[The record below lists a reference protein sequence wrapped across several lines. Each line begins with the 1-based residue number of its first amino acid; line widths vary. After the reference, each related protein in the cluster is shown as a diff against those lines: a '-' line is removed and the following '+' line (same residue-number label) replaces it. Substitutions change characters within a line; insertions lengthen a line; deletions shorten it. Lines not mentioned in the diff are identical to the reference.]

1 MSKLYP
7 PIIEETLP
15 AFYSENGIVKFTIP
29 FSMNRAVSQSE
40 IGGFELKIRAIQSG
54 NQLYTVET
62 YKPTDYAFE
71 KNNTFVSFYIEDK
84 DNKLKIGQF
93 YKLQLAYINI
103 DLNTKNYFLQQ
114 YYEGRI
120 TIEEFEIAMSQ
131 RKEVGYYSGAGV
143 AKYTTKPKL
152 YINNLR
158 EGFLNSY
165 TNSYTGCYEQITSEE
180 NGYKDSTEKVYYY
193 KFDFYDETGEQLL
206 LTTDYQLHNTSL
218 DTNID
223 YSQDIYNLNKDMK
236 YNTIYYIQYSI
247 ITINGLTLST
257 PKYKLIQR
265 ELIDAQINV
274 KIEAIQNVEEGYID
288 IKLIKQSNELGLY
301 DLITGAFI
309 ILRSDEDS
317 SYKEWS
323 EVARFKLNEEIPPEE
338 VMFRDFTCVQGKKY
352 KYALQQYNDS
362 GLLSNKI
369 YSDVIQADFEYA
381 FLYDGT
387 HQLKIKY
394 NSKMTK
400 ITNTH
405 LEQKIDTIGS
415 QFPFIFRNGNVSYYE
430 FPIGGLI
437 SYFMD
442 DEHLFMSEEEL
453 LMKDKTINYT
463 IDNIAQE
470 RIFKIKVLE
479 WLNNGQPKIFRSP
492 TEGNFII
499 RLLKISMQPEQ
510 KLGRLLHNFSGTAYE
525 IAEYNYENLCKYKFL
540 VPTDS
545 SDKLL
550 QFATIDLSNKQ
561 TGIVVNT
568 VHHELQSV
576 RFDNMTPGEQILI
589 TFIDGSQETITI
601 GITGSYLID
610 KSLPIESMVV
620 IPRYERVRVLRE
632 IEFSNGVY
640 YRLIKGKLI
649 PGIELSQ
656 EMNPLEEY
664 YRQINLDIFGLVTY
678 SYFTTQMNTFGN
690 INNVIINDC
699 TIEQFIGEHNIIEEI
714 STLQGSKNFI
724 INPKRQITGYY
735 SIIVRPRPIE
745 LFDQAEK
752 DDYISFYKNNIIY
765 NDRHPFTLY
774 MAKGIN
780 TYHDFSN
787 NAKSYND
794 YEPYVT
800 INDEKILINTTME
813 IDLTK
818 FDSITELRIGN
829 GLIAEVCYQTKD
841 IEYIVETTNNKLLE
855 NKAIYDN
862 SIQIYNDYLE
872 ETEIDPKKLIRYRQD
887 IKDNY
892 ISYIELLNTYI

>member
-1 MSKLYP
+1 
-7 PIIEETLP
+7 
-15 AFYSENGIVKFTIP
+15 
-29 FSMNRAVSQSE
+29 
-40 IGGFELKIRAIQSG
+40 
-54 NQLYTVET
+54 
-62 YKPTDYAFE
+62 
-71 KNNTFVSFYIEDK
+71 
-84 DNKLKIGQF
+84 
-93 YKLQLAYINI
+93 
-103 DLNTKNYFLQQ
+103 
-114 YYEGRI
+114 
-120 TIEEFEIAMSQ
+120 
-131 RKEVGYYSGAGV
+131 
-143 AKYTTKPKL
+143 
-152 YINNLR
+152 
-158 EGFLNSY
+158 
-165 TNSYTGCYEQITSEE
+165 
-180 NGYKDSTEKVYYY
+180 
-193 KFDFYDETGEQLL
+193 
-206 LTTDYQLHNTSL
+206 
-218 DTNID
+218 
-223 YSQDIYNLNKDMK
+223 
-236 YNTIYYIQYSI
+236 
-247 ITINGLTLST
+247 
-257 PKYKLIQR
+257 
-265 ELIDAQINV
+265 
-274 KIEAIQNVEEGYID
+274 
-288 IKLIKQSNELGLY
+288 
-301 DLITGAFI
+301 
-309 ILRSDEDS
+309 
-317 SYKEWS
+317 
-323 EVARFKLNEEIPPEE
+323 
-338 VMFRDFTCVQGKKY
+338 MFRDFTCAQGKKY

-387 HQLKIKY
+387 YQLKIKY
-394 NSKMTK
+394 NSTMTK
-400 ITNTH
+400 IANTH
-405 LEQKIDTIGS
+405 LEQKMDTIGS

-492 TEGNFII
+492 TEGNFIV
-499 RLLKISMQPEQ
+499 RLLKISMKPEQ

-540 VPTDS
+540 VPTNS

-601 GITGSYLID
+601 GITGSYFID

-632 IEFSNGVY
+632 IEFQNGLY

-649 PGIELSQ
+649 PGIKLSQ

-745 LFDQAEK
+745 LFDHAEK

-818 FDSITELRIGN
+818 FDSITKLRIGN

-855 NKAIYDN
+855 SKAIYDN

-872 ETEIDPKKLIRYRQD
+872 ETEIDPKRLIRYRQD

-892 ISYIELLNTYI
+892 VSYIELLNTYV

>member
-1 MSKLYP
+1 
-7 PIIEETLP
+7 
-15 AFYSENGIVKFTIP
+15 
-29 FSMNRAVSQSE
+29 
-40 IGGFELKIRAIQSG
+40 
-54 NQLYTVET
+54 
-62 YKPTDYAFE
+62 
-71 KNNTFVSFYIEDK
+71 
-84 DNKLKIGQF
+84 
-93 YKLQLAYINI
+93 
-103 DLNTKNYFLQQ
+103 
-114 YYEGRI
+114 
-120 TIEEFEIAMSQ
+120 
-131 RKEVGYYSGAGV
+131 
-143 AKYTTKPKL
+143 
-152 YINNLR
+152 
-158 EGFLNSY
+158 
-165 TNSYTGCYEQITSEE
+165 
-180 NGYKDSTEKVYYY
+180 
-193 KFDFYDETGEQLL
+193 
-206 LTTDYQLHNTSL
+206 
-218 DTNID
+218 
-223 YSQDIYNLNKDMK
+223 
-236 YNTIYYIQYSI
+236 
-247 ITINGLTLST
+247 
-257 PKYKLIQR
+257 
-265 ELIDAQINV
+265 
-274 KIEAIQNVEEGYID
+274 
-288 IKLIKQSNELGLY
+288 
-301 DLITGAFI
+301 
-309 ILRSDEDS
+309 
-317 SYKEWS
+317 
-323 EVARFKLNEEIPPEE
+323 
-338 VMFRDFTCVQGKKY
+338 
-352 KYALQQYNDS
+352 
-362 GLLSNKI
+362 
-369 YSDVIQADFEYA
+369 
-381 FLYDGT
+381 
-387 HQLKIKY
+387 
-394 NSKMTK
+394 MTK
-400 ITNTH
+400 IANTH
-405 LEQKIDTIGS
+405 LEQKMDTIGS

-492 TEGNFII
+492 TEGNFIV
-499 RLLKISMQPEQ
+499 RLLKISMKPEQ

-601 GITGSYLID
+601 GITGSYFID

-632 IEFSNGVY
+632 IEFQNGLY

-745 LFDQAEK
+745 LFDHVEK

-855 NKAIYDN
+855 SKAIYDN